1 MRKAR
6 ERYVVWLW
14 VAPFV
19 KQYLLTN
26 FAVEDV
32 NWTDLVNISSDRYLD
47 VLFRSRLMKPSNR
60 YDKRI
65 EASGSYK
72 FRNVKVALEITKS
85 DFLEHGWSLTPTD
98 ASALSKALEI
108 RCRTILLTYLSAAY
122 MITPNLSACIQKFYE
137 SYHFDEETWPSDSI
151 RRIWN
156 RDKTIDKTTLKTDID
171 EKINKIILVQLF
183 RNGTIS
189 QQGLK
194 TYEDNSIRL

>member
-26 FAVEDV
+26 FTVEDV

-122 MITPNLSACIQKFYE
+122 MITPNLSACIQTFYE
-137 SYHFDEETWPSDSI
+137 SYPFAEETCPSDSI

>member
-26 FAVEDV
+26 FAIDDP

-47 VLFRSRLMKPSNR
+47 VLFRSRLIKPSTR
-60 YDKRI
+60 YDRRI
-65 EASGSYK
+65 ETSGSYK
-72 FRNVKVALEITKS
+72 FRREKIALEITKS
-85 DFLEHGWSLTPTD
+85 DFQEHGWSLTSTD
-98 ASALSKALEI
+98 ASSLSKALEI

-122 MITPNLSACIQKFYE
+122 MITPNLSTCIQKFYQA
-137 SYHFDEETWPSDSI
+137 YHFSEDTWPSDSI

-156 RDKTIDKTTLKTDID
+156 RDTSIDKTTLKTDID

-194 TYEDNSIRL
+194 HYENNTI

>member
-6 ERYVVWLW
+6 ERYFVWLW
-14 VAPFV
+14 VSPFV

-26 FAVEDV
+26 FAVDDA
-32 NWTDLVNISSDRYLD
+32 NCTDLVNISSDRYLV
-47 VLFRSRLMKPSNR
+47 VLFRSRLIKPSNR

-65 EASGSYK
+65 ESSGSYK

-85 DFLEHGWSLTPTD
+85 DFVEHGWSLSPTD

-122 MITPNLSACIQKFYE
+122 MINPNLSACIQKFYE
-137 SYHFDEETWPSDSI
+137 VYQFSEDTWPSDSI

-156 RDKTIDKTTLKTDID
+156 RDRTIDKATLKTDID
-171 EKINKIILVQLF
+171 DKINKIILVQLF

-194 TYEDNSIRL
+194 TYENNRI